1 MQFLLPQQIDEAIAY
16 FEKLQRE
23 KTKQVVIFETPKR
36 TLPQNKTYWDNIGII
51 AEYTWCTPEETSTI
65 IKHAITQT
73 GKLEMMKYKET
84 KMGIVQLP
92 ISTKELDTKQ
102 FGILLDYVFLTWNSL
117 WLQMNDPW
125 LIEFATNLFS

>member
-1 MQFLLPQQIDEAIAY
+1 MQFLLPQHKQDCIEY
-16 FEKLQRE
+16 VEKNEEKL
-23 KTKQVVIFETPKR
+23 IAHFETPKR

-51 AEYTWCTPEETSTI
+51 AKHTGYTPEETSTI

-73 GKLEMMKYKET
+73 GKLEMMKYIET
-84 KMGIVQLP
+84 KKGIVQIP

-102 FGILLDYVFLTWNSL
+102 FGILLDYIFLTWTTL

-125 LIEFATNLFS
+125 LIEYATDLFS